1 MVYINVNQTLVEVFE
16 PDYKGNNFP
25 LTFNPHCIGNALDF
39 FNITNTW
46 KSEHLV
52 IHIPVDSSLLPFGV
66 VLFYIKNSVPF
77 KGNIM
82 NYNIIY

>member
-39 FNITNTW
+39 FNITNT
-46 KSEHLV
+46 
-52 IHIPVDSSLLPFGV
+52 
-66 VLFYIKNSVPF
+66 
-77 KGNIM
+77 
-82 NYNIIY
+82 